1 MAEMWKEDGVGT
13 RLGEAL
19 IRLLREA
26 SLEQI
31 SVKMICSEAG
41 VNRSTFYNYFDDK
54 HQLCDAVMNA
64 SIEVFLQKFEERIEE
79 SEQRKKTLKPEQYLL
94 SNDIL
99 EYYLELVRE
108 YRDVFRLFAMKE
120 GTFFSSRQYD
130 QLVMNI
136 VLPVLKRYD
145 IDDVRQADYMSAFYL
160 GAIHSVV
167 LAWMQND
174 CRESTAYIADV
185 IRSCLHIPEEFI

>member
-1 MAEMWKEDGVGT
+1 
-13 RLGEAL
+13 
-19 IRLLREA
+19 
-26 SLEQI
+26 
-31 SVKMICSEAG
+31 
-41 VNRSTFYNYFDDK
+41 
-54 HQLCDAVMNA
+54 
-64 SIEVFLQKFEERIEE
+64 
-79 SEQRKKTLKPEQYLL
+79 
-94 SNDIL
+94 
-99 EYYLELVRE
+99 
-108 YRDVFRLFAMKE
+108 
-120 GTFFSSRQYD
+120 
-130 QLVMNI
+130 MNI